1 MTQYK
6 REVQGNRNKNFE
18 AVRWYG
24 EKFLLKIDTVIRSL
38 DEVRRLSY

>member
-6 REVQGNRNKNFE
+6 REVRGNRNKIFE

-24 EKFLLKIDTVIRSL
+24 EKILYKIDEVIRSL